1 MVMEEYVIYKK
12 FSYTIYLFALQD
24 LDCRTSWRMA
34 DTLSVELITI
44 PKMYLEKE
52 LYRQLDS
59 TSSSCRRTDLLEV
72 FTSEW
77 HVIMEIKTISKPV
90 WCVGVWKQ
98 DVWNLLFWSQNG
110 RNCERPLELCAHPLR
125 SRATFVHGGFTA
137 SRSGLWP
144 S

>member
-52 LYRQLDS
+52 LYRQLDC

-77 HVIMEIKTISKPV
+77 HVIMEIKTMSKPV
-90 WCVGVWKQ
+90 
-98 DVWNLLFWSQNG
+98 
-110 RNCERPLELCAHPLR
+110 
-125 SRATFVHGGFTA
+125 
-137 SRSGLWP
+137 
-144 S
+144 